1 MLSLKTAMIYQ
12 FGAENASPYFNRIM
26 IGATG
31 AGVCLIVV
39 TMAVYTIVRANKEL
53 EKLRKS

>member
-1 MLSLKTAMIYQ
+1 MIYQ
-12 FGAENASPYFNRIM
+12 LGAENASPYFNRIM

-53 EKLRKS
+53 KKLRKS